1 MKPAPFGYHRP
12 TDLDEALGALARTK
26 GKVLAGGQSLIPILN
41 MRLAEPADIIDI
53 NRLSELAYVRTENG
67 GVRIGA
73 LARHSEVERDGTT
86 AARLPILQRA
96 LHLVA
101 HPVIRNRGTVVGS
114 LVHADPAAEL
124 PAVLRLLGGSVTL
137 ARDGAATRTVPA
149 GEFFLGPLE
158 SAIEPDELATS
169 AYFPVQPRRTGMDIS
184 ELSRRHGDF
193 ALAGVATLVTVDDER
208 RVDTARAAC
217 FGVGATPVL
226 VDLSPAVSGL
236 VPGSAPLNGR
246 DWAAASDLVRST
258 IDPDEDIHATAAY
271 RRHLTGV
278 LTARSLQAAW
288 SRAVGEIQ

>member
-12 TDLDEALGALARTK
+12 TDLDEALDALARTK

-41 MRLAEPADIIDI
+41 MRLAEPTDIVDI
-53 NRLSELAYVRTENG
+53 NRLSELAFVRTETG

-73 LARHSEVERDGTT
+73 LARHSEVERDGAT
-86 AARLPILQRA
+86 AARLPILEQA

-124 PAVLRLLGGSVTL
+124 PAVLTLLGGSLTL
-137 ARDGAATRTVPA
+137 ARAGGATRTVPA
-149 GEFFLGPLE
+149 ADFFLGPLE

-169 AYFPVQPRRTGMDIS
+169 AYFPVPPGRTGMDIS

-193 ALAGVATLVTVDDER
+193 ALAGVAVLVTVDDAR
-208 RVDTARAAC
+208 RVDAAKAAC

-226 VDLSPAVSGL
+226 VDLSTTVSGL
-236 VPGSAPLNGR
+236 LPGSAADDGQ
-246 DWAAASDLVRST
+246 DWAAASDLVRAT

>member
-1 MKPAPFGYHRP
+1 MKPPPFGYHRP
-12 TDLDEALGALARTK
+12 TDLDEALDALAKTR

-53 NRLSELAYVRTENG
+53 NRLTELAYVRVENG

-73 LARHSEVERDGTT
+73 LARHSQVERDGHT
-86 AARLPILQRA
+86 AARLPLLQQA

-124 PAVLRLLGGSVTL
+124 PAVLSLLGGSLTL
-137 ARDGAATRTVPA
+137 SRFGGATRTVAA

-158 SAIEPDELATS
+158 CAIEPDELATS
-169 AYFPVQPRRTGMDIS
+169 AYFPLPPGRTGMDIS

-193 ALAGVATLVTVDDER
+193 ALAGVATLVTVDEGR
-208 RVDTARAAC
+208 RVDTAKAAC

-226 VDLSPAVSGL
+226 VDLSAAVRGL
-236 VPGSAPLNGR
+236 APGSPPEDGPG
-246 DWAAASDLVRST
+246 WAAASDLIRST
-258 IDPDEDIHATAAY
+258 IDPDEDIHATSTY

-278 LTARSLQAAW
+278 LADRSLQVAW
-288 SRAVGEIQ
+288 SRAVGESH

>member
-12 TDLDEALGALARTK
+12 TDLDEALGALAGTK

-53 NRLSELAYVRTENG
+53 NRLKALAYVRTDNG

-86 AARLPILQRA
+86 AVRLPILQRA

-124 PAVLRLLGGSVTL
+124 PAVLRLLGGSLTL
-137 ARDGAATRTVPA
+137 ARAGGATRTVPA

-169 AYFPVQPRRTGMDIS
+169 AYFPMQPGRTGMDIS

-208 RVDTARAAC
+208 RVDTAKAAC

-226 VDLSPAVSGL
+226 VDLSTAVSGL
-236 VPGSAPLNGR
+236 VPGSAPLNPR

>member
-12 TDLDEALGALARTK
+12 TDLDEALDALARTE

-41 MRLAEPADIIDI
+41 MRLAEPADIVDI
-53 NRLSELAYVRTENG
+53 NRLSELAFVRTENG

-86 AARLPILQRA
+86 AARLPILEQA

-124 PAVLRLLGGSVTL
+124 PAVLRLLGGSLTL
-137 ARDGAATRTVPA
+137 ARAGGATRTVPA
-149 GEFFLGPLE
+149 AEFFLGPLE

-169 AYFPVQPRRTGMDIS
+169 AYFPVPPGRTGMDIS

-193 ALAGVATLVTVDDER
+193 ALAGVATLVIVDDER
-208 RVDTARAAC
+208 RVDTAKAAC

-226 VDLSPAVSGL
+226 VDLSTTVSGL
-236 VPGSAPLNGR
+236 VPGSAADDGQ
-246 DWAAASDLVRST
+246 DWAAASDLVRAT

-278 LTARSLQAAW
+278 LVTRSLQAAW

>member
-1 MKPAPFGYHRP
+1 
-12 TDLDEALGALARTK
+12 
-26 GKVLAGGQSLIPILN
+26 
-41 MRLAEPADIIDI
+41 
-53 NRLSELAYVRTENG
+53 
-67 GVRIGA
+67 
-73 LARHSEVERDGTT
+73 
-86 AARLPILQRA
+86 
-96 LHLVA
+96 
-101 HPVIRNRGTVVGS
+101 
-114 LVHADPAAEL
+114 
-124 PAVLRLLGGSVTL
+124 
-137 ARDGAATRTVPA
+137 
-149 GEFFLGPLE
+149 
-158 SAIEPDELATS
+158 
-169 AYFPVQPRRTGMDIS
+169 MDIS

>member
-12 TDLDEALGALARTK
+12 TDLDEALDALARTE

-41 MRLAEPADIIDI
+41 MRLAEPADIVDI
-53 NRLSELAYVRTENG
+53 NRLSELAFVRTENG

-86 AARLPILQRA
+86 AARLPILEQA

-124 PAVLRLLGGSVTL
+124 PAVLRLLGGSLTL
-137 ARDGAATRTVPA
+137 ARAGGATRTVPA
-149 GEFFLGPLE
+149 AEFFLGPLE

-169 AYFPVQPRRTGMDIS
+169 AYFPVPPGRTGMDIS

-193 ALAGVATLVTVDDER
+193 ALAGVATLVIVDDER
-208 RVDTARAAC
+208 RVDTAKAAC

-226 VDLSPAVSGL
+226 VDLSTTVSGL
-236 VPGSAPLNGR
+236 VPGSAADDGQ
-246 DWAAASDLVRST
+246 DWAAASDLVRAT

-278 LTARSLQAAW
+278 LVARSLQAAW